1 MTPRSEHPTVGALH
15 ERPLDVTARDK
26 LEIAAYQAEVLALI
40 TPDSRQE
47 RVALRTATGRVLAES
62 LHSAVSLPGFA
73 NSAMDGFAVRFADL
87 AGSGM
92 QLRVVADIP
101 AGSSQDP
108 AAGPGE
114 CVRIMTG
121 AAVPS
126 FADTVIPVED
136 VDQLSPTLIAVRVV
150 PQQAGRHVR
159 GIGEDVG
166 AGDLLGQ
173 AGDTVDSTLI
183 GALAATGVTEVPVR
197 PRPVIA
203 VCATG
208 DELVWDGSALERG
221 QLYESNSAALAAAL
235 AADGAE
241 VRWRQP
247 LPDRA
252 ADLTAWLDEVAS
264 GSDLV
269 VLTGGASVGA
279 YDVVHEV
286 LAGRAAGVFRRVNMR
301 PGKPQGWARW
311 PHGSA
316 VLALPGNPVA
326 AALSYRLFVRP
337 LLNKRL
343 GRPERP
349 AVMARAATGWT
360 THGPRTVLVPVTTS
374 VSDSAV
380 LEVRPTRSVV
390 GSHLTSSLVGADA
403 FAIIPGHIDE
413 VAPGELVEIRWL

>member
-15 ERPLDVTARDK
+15 ERSLDVTTREK
-26 LEIAAYQAEVLALI
+26 LEITAYQAEVLALI

-47 RVALRTATGRVLAES
+47 QVPLRTATGRVLAAS
-62 LHSAVSLPGFA
+62 LRSPVSLPGFA
-73 NSAMDGFAVRFADL
+73 NSAMDGYAVRFTDL
-87 AGSGM
+87 SGPGT

-108 AAGPGE
+108 PAAAGE

-136 VDQLSPTLIAVRVV
+136 VDQLSPTLIAVRVA
-150 PQQAGRHVR
+150 PHQAGHHVR
-159 GIGEDVG
+159 GVGEDVLV
-166 AGDLLGQ
+166 GDLLAQ
-173 AGDTVDSTLI
+173 PGDTVDSALI
-183 GALAATGVTEVPVR
+183 GALAATGVTEVAVR
-197 PRPVIA
+197 PRPVVA

-208 DELVWDGSALERG
+208 DELVWDGAPLQRG

-235 AADGAE
+235 ATDGAD

-252 ADLTAWLDEVAS
+252 EALTEWLNEVTPQC
-264 GSDLV
+264 DLV

-286 LAGRAAGVFRRVNMR
+286 LAGRADGVFRRVNMR

-311 PHGSA
+311 PNGTA

-337 LLNKRL
+337 TLNKLL

-349 AVMARAATGWT
+349 AMMARAAAGWT
-360 THGPRTVLVPVTTS
+360 THGPRPVLVPVVTS

-380 LEVRPTRSVV
+380 LEVHPTRSFV

-403 FAIIPGHIDE
+403 FALIPGHIDE
-413 VAPGELVEIRWL
+413 VAAGELVEIRWL